1 MRNYRKRVS
10 AVEVRT
16 PVIRQNGRLEPPTDL
31 QEKGAKRSRL
41 VEVKCFLFEGICYLS
56 LNLSVSFVEYLDHSK
71 NTLKTSPKSF
81 FNFDTKL
88 NLEELPIL
96 KDPFE

>member
-16 PVIRQNGRLEPPTDL
+16 PVIRQNGRLEPLPPRDL

-41 VEVKCFLFEGICYLS
+41 VEVKCFLFKEYAI
-56 LNLSVSFVEYLDHSK
+56 FVEYLDHSK
-71 NTLKTSPKSF
+71 EYFEIKS
-81 FNFDTKL
+81 KI
-88 NLEELPIL
+88 IL
-96 KDPFE
+96 